1 MVQRIIANA
10 AQYDL
15 GTLKNGGDS
24 ARKRVG
30 TDAIPSLIRGFTSTV
45 FFPFFP
51 KTLARSPCFHVRGGL
66 EERKLISWDF
76 NGLRLT
82 SARTNGKIPKTGIFP
97 INTKLPNI
105 LMTVAV
111 AVAVVGPLH
120 QDHMRRS
127 QHGNSNTS

>member
-1 MVQRIIANA
+1 MGEILPANGWE
-10 AQYDL
+10 Q
-15 GTLKNGGDS
+15 TKSDS
-24 ARKRVG
+24 CCHIDG
-30 TDAIPSLIRGFTSTV
+30 L
-45 FFPFFP
+45 FFPFSEN
-51 KTLARSPCFHVRGGL
+51 TCALALFHVRGGL